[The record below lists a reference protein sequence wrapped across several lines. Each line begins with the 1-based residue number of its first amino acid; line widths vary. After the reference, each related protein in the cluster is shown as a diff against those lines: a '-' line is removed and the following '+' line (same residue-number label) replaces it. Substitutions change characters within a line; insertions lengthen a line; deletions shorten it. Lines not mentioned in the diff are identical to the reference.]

1 MGSES
6 HAATARKDYGGMFE
20 NFRSLTPKG
29 KRHII
34 IAMLILVI
42 PVSVY
47 ALAGSIHMYENKI
60 SATEKYDD
68 RMEISPEKM
77 AEFEIPKAAYPV
89 KVGLYMESI
98 SDVSVAA
105 NSWKAKFLLWFSWEG
120 DHWTPEEYPG
130 ENFIIGN
137 GHQTDKTLLEEYHEN
152 GVHYQQYRIFATI
165 EKYFDTT
172 RYPLDSHQLKIFIE
186 SDKDMSEVY
195 YLADTENS
203 GTSPYLSIAGFDIL
217 NIDVGLY
224 LNEYSSSMGQPVLTE
239 KGFDGKKTFEY
250 VFVTRVNRAG
260 YSLFLKA
267 FLSLLSILLWVCIS
281 LYNCA
286 YNQNDAMGAINTGIF
301 GVVSSMIVG
310 MNLLSDARG
319 GGLIEYINFFSLAMI
334 LIITVYVIRINRFR
348 AKNVSEAFVTSYAK
362 SLFWCASALSVVS
375 IAMFVLSAGF
385 F

>member
-1 MGSES
+1 
-6 HAATARKDYGGMFE
+6 MFE

-42 PVSVY
+42 PVTVY
-47 ALAGSIHMYENKI
+47 ALVGSIHMHENKI
-60 SATEKYDD
+60 SATKEYNDH
-68 RMEISPEKM
+68 MEINPETI
-77 AEFEIPKAAYPV
+77 ADLEARNDTYPV
-89 KVGLYMESI
+89 RVGLYMESI
-98 SDVSVAA
+98 SDISVAT

-120 DHWTPEEYPG
+120 DHLTPEQYPG
-130 ENFIIGN
+130 ESFIIGN
-137 GHQTDKTLLEEYHEN
+137 GQQTDKTLLEEYHEN
-152 GVHYQQYRIFATI
+152 GVHYQQYRVFATI

-186 SDKDMSEVY
+186 SDKDMGEVY
-195 YLADTENS
+195 YIADAEHS
-203 GTSPYLSIAGFDIL
+203 GPSPYLSIAGFDIL
-217 NIDVGLY
+217 NTDVGLY
-224 LNEYSSSMGQPVLTE
+224 LNEYSSNMGHPSLTE
-239 KGFDGKKTFEY
+239 KGFQGKKTFEY
-250 VFVTRVNRAG
+250 VFVTRVNRSG

-348 AKNVSEAFVTSYAK
+348 AKDVSEAFVTAYAK
-362 SLFWCASALSVVS
+362 SLFWCASALSVGS
-375 IAMFVLSAGF
+375 IALFVLSAGSF
-385 F
+385 